1 MYRKNLASVLS
12 LLLGLLAMVSMA
24 TAHGWIGQSSV
35 ANSNS
40 TPANANKATAT
51 RKRRV
56 NYSAKKAGAK
66 TIAAPCDP
74 NQQEPADLSGT
85 YHGIVNYPDGG
96 LSGEATLTITGNQ
109 FLLAVGNAAQ
119 TGRITA
125 VTTCNYT
132 AATMMF
138 GEVEKT
144 EPGQPAP
151 PPLPVISL
159 RAVKKANDVIL
170 TPVAGERRTFS
181 FAPKTGK

>member
-12 LLLGLLAMVSMA
+12 LLFGLVVMVSIAMA
-24 TAHGWIGQSSV
+24 QGSTDQSSV

-40 TPANANKATAT
+40 TPANANKSTAT

-56 NYSAKKAGAK
+56 SPGANKASAK

-74 NQQEPADLSGT
+74 NKQQPADLSGT
-85 YHGIVNYPDGG
+85 YRGIVNYPDGG

-109 FLLAVGNAAQ
+109 FLLVVGNAAQ

-125 VTTCNYT
+125 VTTCSYT

-138 GEVEKT
+138 GEVKKT

-159 RAVKKANDVIL
+159 RAAKKANDVIL
-170 TPVAGERRTFS
+170 TPVPGERRTFS